1 MSQFNSRIPVGIVA
15 FAASLSGPLARKI
28 DPKWIMLLGQAL
40 CIIAMVLFTFADRPE
55 RYWSYTFPGFV
66 LGSAG
71 AMMTYTHT
79 K

>member
-1 MSQFNSRIPVGIVA
+1 MMLFGETLAIVA
-15 FAASLSGPLARKI
+15 T
-28 DPKWIMLLGQAL
+28 
-40 CIIAMVLFTFADRPE
+40 VLFTFADRPE

-66 LGSAG
+66 PGSAE

>member
-1 MSQFNSRIPVGIVA
+1 MLFGETLAIVA
-15 FAASLSGPLARKI
+15 T
-28 DPKWIMLLGQAL
+28 
-40 CIIAMVLFTFADRPE
+40 VLFTFADRPE